1 MKTAFKT
8 ILWVAAAIGLFL
20 AIIAGMSSASE
31 WFLLSN
37 YDGYQKKNFVID
49 GVYKNGSEYYLRGTV
64 KDEEFEFAVVGTDY
78 QRFSHSGS
86 KGQIVEIYINPEMP
100 SLVFQ
105 QKSLNVIFAEQWR
118 DPSELKVSAKS
129 TLWIAIILLLISFFL
144 CLTARLVRKNAE

>member
-78 QRFSHSGS
+78 QRFS
-86 KGQIVEIYINPEMP
+86 P
-100 SLVFQ
+100 
-105 QKSLNVIFAEQWR
+105 
-118 DPSELKVSAKS
+118 VSYTHL
-129 TLWIAIILLLISFFL
+129 TLP
-144 CLTARLVRKNAE
+144 TTPYV